1 MRLQSLWR
9 LPLYSRIVEAFFRL
23 ITKVAWYQLMNVE
36 TKTQR
41 INAAKLQRWHLNE
54 KSPGSK
60 SSAFEDHAMFQNKLH
75 THCTLLGAMC
85 SRGHWT
91 ELNFQHISKPQ
102 TCCWNLSISVGWVV
116 TLASSWLEYDV
127 QLFSK
132 TPVSVLVWCAF
143 WYSYIGR
150 LNKADDP
157 P

>member
-1 MRLQSLWR
+1 MQLQSLWR

-54 KSPGSK
+54 KSPSFK
-60 SSAFEDHAMFQNKLH
+60 SSAFEDQNKPH

-85 SRGHWT
+85 SHGHWT
-91 ELNFQHISKPQ
+91 ELNFQRISKPQ
-102 TCCWNLSISVGWVV
+102 TCRWNLSISVGWVV

-132 TPVSVLVWCAF
+132 TPVSVLMWCAF
-143 WYSYIGR
+143 GYSYIGR